1 MRKVAIVPSAGDSI
15 RFGAD
20 KLLADI
26 GPNDPRH
33 GDPILHCTIVSLLN
47 GGVDD
52 VFVVIRPDMAD
63 AIAAV
68 PIIALATA
76 KHVHVLINGMHR
88 NGMFSSI
95 QVGVAASEAD
105 VYAVIPG
112 DMPFVRP
119 ETVRAV
125 MDAWSSRG
133 GIVSPRHNGK
143 RGHPVALPRSL
154 RAEILAGDPTSNL
167 HEVIKK
173 HLDERHDLEVDD
185 PGINRDVDRP
195 EDLTR

>member
-1 MRKVAIVPSAGDSI
+1 MRKIGIVPAAGDSA
-15 RFGAD
+15 RFGSD

-26 GPNDPRH
+26 GPKDPRH
-33 GDPILHCTIVSLLN
+33 GDPILHCTITSLLS

-68 PIIALATA
+68 PIIAIATA
-76 KHVHVLINGMHR
+76 RNVHVLINGMHM

-95 QVGVAASEAD
+95 QVGIAASEAD

-112 DMPFVRP
+112 DMPFVKP
-119 ETVRAV
+119 ETVRRV
-125 MDAWSSRG
+125 MDAWADAR
-133 GIVSPRHNGK
+133 GIVSPRHQGK
-143 RGHPVALPRSL
+143 RGHPIAVPLSL
-154 RAEILAGDPTSNL
+154 RDEILASKPTSNL

-173 HLDERHDLEVDD
+173 HLSERTDLEVDD

-195 EDLTR
+195 EDLTG